1 MSILQKLQEQAA
13 LLWKF
18 LGFFQPPLLRSVH
31 ALIIALVVLQML
43 SSAGMHI
50 RLAPTFSTAPT
61 TFLFNWYHIIAGLC
75 TAALAYFMMA
85 YCFSQRG
92 LRRYFPYL
100 WGDTARIKADLRDSL
115 QGKMPSPTA
124 GGLATTVQGL
134 GFGALFL
141 TVFSGVIWF
150 CLWTWSANVTATH
163 MALNVHKSVVNLLV
177 LYFIGHGTMALLH
190 FVLWQQKTKQ
200 R

>member
-1 MSILQKLQEQAA
+1 MNTLQKLQEQPA

-18 LGFFQPPLLRSVH
+18 LGFFQPPLLRIIH
-31 ALIIALVVLQML
+31 ALIIALVVLQLL
-43 SSAGMHI
+43 SSTGMRI
-50 RLAPTFSTAPT
+50 GLAPTFSTAPA
-61 TFLFNWYHIIAGLC
+61 TFLFNWYHIIEGLC
-75 TAALAYFMMA
+75 TAALAYFMMG
-85 YCFSQRG
+85 YCFSTRG

-115 QGKMPSPTA
+115 QGKIPAPTV

-150 CLWTWSANVTATH
+150 CLWTWSGNVTATD
-163 MALNVHKSVVNLLV
+163 MALSVHKTVVSLLV

-190 FVLWQQKTKQ
+190 FVLWQQKTKS